1 MPDRGGRKRIG
12 RKSQPETAALRL
24 LQTAMGDSEVALSR
38 RLGMSHTD
46 LTAMA
51 HLTFAPQA
59 MGPRQLSDRLGI
71 TPGAATELVDR
82 LERAGHLERRR
93 DTVDRRRVHLIP
105 TASALDQVGD
115 ELRPLIAALDLV
127 VADYT
132 EEERAAIRRY
142 LADVL
147 DAYQRFAASAP
158 GASSARSEQV
168 VDHD

>member
-1 MPDRGGRKRIG
+1 MPDRRGRKPIEP
-12 RKSQPETAALRL
+12 KSQPETSALRL
-24 LQTAMGDSEVALSR
+24 LQTAMGETEVALSR

-51 HLTFAPQA
+51 HLTFTPQA
-59 MGPRQLSDRLGI
+59 MGPRELSGRLGI

-82 LERAGHLERRR
+82 LERAGHLQRRR

-105 TASALDQVGD
+105 TVSALDQVRL
-115 ELRPLIAALDLV
+115 ELRPLIAALDSV
-127 VADYT
+127 VTEYS

-147 DAYQRFAASAP
+147 DVYQRFAASTP
-158 GASSARSEQV
+158 GANSARSQQI